1 MSMSIAGVNTT
12 ADIPSSTSATMGTTT
27 LGKDTFLKLLTTQ
40 LQNQDPTEP
49 VSNEEFVA
57 QLAQFSQLEELQ
69 GVSGQLDSLYLVNAS
84 MNNAAMTN
92 LLGRDVVAKGDTFHH
107 DSGSDAIYFDAAS
120 ATTSTTLTI
129 TDSNGIVV
137 FSQDIGSQAA
147 GEGSYTWDG
156 KDQNG
161 NLCAAGDYTFS
172 ISASDVNGDSVAV
185 QTLIEGTIDQ
195 MSFETGSAA
204 PSIDGVDINIG
215 DIVRLLSGSST

>member
-1 MSMSIAGVNTT
+1 MSTSIAGVNTT
-12 ADIPSSTSATMGTTT
+12 ADIPSTTSSTMGTTT

-92 LLGRDVVAKGDTFHH
+92 LLGREVVARGDTFHH
-107 DSGSDAIYFDAAS
+107 ESGSDTIHFDAAS
-120 ATTSTTLTI
+120 TTTSTTLTI
-129 TDSNGIVV
+129 TNADGVVV
-137 FSQDIGSQAA
+137 FSQDIGGQSA

-161 NLCAAGDYTFS
+161 QLCAEGDYSFT
-172 ISASDVNGDSVAV
+172 ISATDVNGSDVAV

-195 MSFETGSAA
+195 MSFATGSAA
-204 PSIDGVDINIG
+204 PSIDGVDISIG
-215 DIVRLLSGSST
+215 DILRLLDGAAL